1 VSFEVEWIRTA
12 EGLAALEAEWDA
24 VLPPD
29 SRPFDLH
36 CWHAAWWASFGAGR
50 ELAICTVRDD
60 GGALAGVLPLL
71 RRKAGLES
79 LANVHSNGFRPL
91 AAGPEAMQALIAAAL
106 DGARGLTLT
115 ELWQGD
121 PCVEE
126 LVAGARGRG
135 MACLL
140 EHGGAS
146 PIVETDGDLDAWVT
160 GSHASW
166 KKRLRRYR
174 RKMHKDHE
182 TRFEIARPPEDL
194 ESELAAG
201 FALEAGGWKGR
212 AGTAIVS
219 SPDTEAFYRAIAAAF
234 DERGELRLSQISLD
248 GAPVAFSFCI
258 EHGERLYSLKAGY
271 DESFRKLVPGLV
283 LQVSIVEA
291 CFERGLEAYELLGET
306 TEWKA
311 KLATTERTHLT
322 LRGYRRNPVGLARYG
337 YRAGARPRLRRAYRR
352 LARHE

>member
-1 VSFEVEWIRTA
+1 MSFEVEWIRTA
-12 EGLAALEAEWDA
+12 EGLAALEADWDA

-36 CWHAAWWASFGAGR
+36 CWYAAWWGAFGEGR
-50 ELAICTVRDD
+50 EPTICSVRDAD
-60 GGALAGVLPLL
+60 GVLAGVFPLE
-71 RRKAGLES
+71 RRGRRLES

-91 AAGPEAMQALIAAAL
+91 AVSAAAMRALIAAAL

-115 ELWQGD
+115 ELWAED

-126 LVAGARGRG
+126 LAAGVRGSG
-135 MACLL
+135 MVCLL
-140 EHGGAS
+140 ERGSTS
-146 PIVETDGDLDAWVT
+146 PIVDTTGDLDVWVT
-160 GSHASW
+160 ASHASW

-174 RKMHKDHE
+174 RKMNKDHQASL
-182 TRFEIARPPEDL
+182 EIVRAPLDL
-194 ESELAAG
+194 ERELATG
-201 FALEAGGWKGR
+201 FGLEAGGWKGK

-219 SPDTEAFYRAIAAAF
+219 DPRTEAFYRAIAGAF
-234 DERGELRLSQISLD
+234 EERGELRLSQITLD

-258 EHGERLYSLKAGY
+258 EHGARLYSLKAGY

-311 KLATTERTHLT
+311 KLATAERAHLT

-352 LARHE
+352 LARHD